1 MTPIRARL
9 FEWAAAAPGNFERRV
24 TNSRSPSLSF
34 LPPFYEIGA
43 VLRPVGAAHSSYR
56 GPYYISCFSVCFC
69 TVGSKETARGRRR
82 ILKTFLNTLN
92 FRTSGS
98 GSLYQNFSLN
108 SRQSTTRVSQR
119 RKFTELEMTEPRDRE
134 DMRIGLRQ
142 TGRGVRAQR

>member
-1 MTPIRARL
+1 MFDSRARMGRGGK
-9 FEWAAAAPGNFERRV
+9 FDRRV

-34 LPPFYEIGA
+34 LPHFTRLVRSCGRL
-43 VLRPVGAAHSSYR
+43 VRPIVPTGGHI
-56 GPYYISCFSVCFC
+56 ISRVSPCLFAPW
-69 TVGSKETARGRRR
+69 ETARGRRR

-119 RKFTELEMTEPRDRE
+119 RKFTELEMTEPRERE
-134 DMRIGLRQ
+134 YMRIGLRQ
-142 TGRGVRAQR
+142 TGRGVRVQR